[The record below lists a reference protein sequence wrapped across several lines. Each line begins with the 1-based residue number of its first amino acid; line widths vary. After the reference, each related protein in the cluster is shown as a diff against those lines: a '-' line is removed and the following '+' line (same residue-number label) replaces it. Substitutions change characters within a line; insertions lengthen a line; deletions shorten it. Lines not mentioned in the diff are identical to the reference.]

1 MAKMIV
7 VAEIAAV
14 VDVVQTIATKR
25 VAMGALAAMRLVV
38 DSRTLV
44 VRRVTMNVARKRRGQ
59 KATSKAVMIT
69 AVMAGVIVVAAVA
82 IVVMKV
88 WIHAMS
94 KLLLTVNKRKALHN
108 RANVVHRK
116 GLAPQATTPQP
127 LTSKTICSKAHRQR
141 ATTMRMATSLIQNA
155 NAVVVA
161 AVVDVVDKM
170 KAQRSRTMARI
181 RAHRCNR
188 QTAHLFKRMPRQRRS
203 SLSKTIATL
212 DIRPHRG
219 FQTHRCS
226 TSNLLALQHL
236 PRQHL
241 HRHP

>member
-1 MAKMIV
+1 MTV
-7 VAEIAAV
+7 VAAIAAV
-14 VDVVQTIATKR
+14 VDAVQTIATKR

-69 AVMAGVIVVAAVA
+69 AVMAGAIVVAAVA

-94 KLLLTVNKRKALHN
+94 NLMLTANKLKVLRN
-108 RANVVHRK
+108 RANVVRHK

-127 LTSKTICSKAHRQR
+127 LTSKTICSKAYRQR

-170 KAQRSRTMARI
+170 KAQRSRTMVRI
-181 RAHRCNR
+181 RAHQCNR
-188 QTAHLFKRMPRQRRS
+188 QTARLFKRMPRQRRS
-203 SLSKTIATL
+203 LLSKTIATL

-219 FQTHRCS
+219 FQTRQCN
-226 TSNLLALQHL
+226 TSNLLAL
-236 PRQHL
+236 
-241 HRHP
+241 

>member
-1 MAKMIV
+1 MTVA
-7 VAEIAAV
+7 AEIAAV
-14 VDVVQTIATKR
+14 ADVVQTIATKR
-25 VAMGALAAMRLVV
+25 VAMDAPAAMRLLL
-38 DSRTLV
+38 DNRIIA
-44 VRRVTMNVARKRRGQ
+44 VRRVTTNVACKRRGQ
-59 KATSKAVMIT
+59 KAASKTVMTT
-69 AVMAGVIVVAAVA
+69 AVTAGVIVVAAVA

-94 KLLLTVNKRKALHN
+94 NLLLTANKLKALHN
-108 RANVVHRK
+108 RPNVVHHK
-116 GLAPQATTPQP
+116 GPAPQATPLQP
-127 LTSKTICSKAHRQR
+127 LTSKTLCSKAYRQR

-181 RAHRCNR
+181 RAHQCNR
-188 QTAHLFKRMPRQRRS
+188 QTARLFKRTPRQRRS
-203 SLSKTIATL
+203 LLSKTIATL

-219 FQTHRCS
+219 FQTHRCN

-236 PRQHL
+236 